1 MKIRLFQE
9 KDINQIADLFYRCVH
24 NVCKDDYTPEALEA
38 WAPKDMDILRLKASL
53 QKNHTL
59 VVEDNEEV
67 VAFGDMGDTGY
78 IDRLYVREDYLGQ
91 GIGRQ
96 LLDRFE
102 KYARVKG
109 IIYINTSASITSL
122 DFFKTMGYDIVA
134 KQMVERRGVRIK
146 RFLMEKK
153 I

>member
-9 KDINQIADLFYRCVH
+9 KDINQIAELFYHCVH

-38 WAPKDMDILRLKASL
+38 WAPKDMDVLRLKSSL

-59 VVEDNEEV
+59 VVEDNDEV

-78 IDRLYVREDYLGQ
+78 LDRLYVREDYLGK
-91 GIGRQ
+91 GIGRL

-102 KYARVKG
+102 KYAKVKG
-109 IIYINTSASITSL
+109 IVFMNTSASITSL
-122 DFFKTMGYDIVA
+122 EFFKAMGYYVVTN
-134 KQMVERRGVRIK
+134 QMVERRGVRIK
-146 RFLMEKK
+146 RILMEKK
-153 I
+153 L